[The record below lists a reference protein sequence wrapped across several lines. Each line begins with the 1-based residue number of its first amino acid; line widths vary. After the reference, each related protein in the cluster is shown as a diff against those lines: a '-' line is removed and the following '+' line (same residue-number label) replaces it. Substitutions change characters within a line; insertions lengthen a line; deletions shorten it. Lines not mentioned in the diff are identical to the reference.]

1 MALRFRAY
9 PAQNWPVESDG
20 RRIFAKIIAD
30 AHVNETKPDFNVGGP
45 GDGRRG
51 LP

>member
-1 MALRFRAY
+1 MALRFN

-30 AHVNETKPDFNVGGP
+30 AHVNET
-45 GDGRRG
+45 
-51 LP
+51 